1 MIDTASSTEYWNDVA
16 KENGIHIFALICP
29 LSRYCEERKQ
39 SQSLGT
45 IFFEMN
51 INFVAKDDNWNK
63 LSNTNNY
70 ILCPDIG
77 RSPDFIEYKQFC
89 NGFASSLFGIAFKC
103 LQSAPVRR
111 ASLCTI
117 L

>member
-1 MIDTASSTEYWNDVA
+1 MQEIDKTAKDEDTQELIEKWSLIDTASSTEHWNDVA
-16 KENGIHIFALICP
+16 KENGIHIFAFICP

-39 SQSLGT
+39 SQSLGM

-77 RSPDFIEYKQFC
+77 KSPDFIEYKRFC
-89 NGFASSLFGIAFKC
+89 NGFASSLF
-103 LQSAPVRR
+103 
-111 ASLCTI
+111 
-117 L
+117 